1 MKRLI
6 VIRPLLEAHGE
17 HLADVAVGR
26 TQEFC
31 ALSLSPDRP
40 NTELESL
47 FLHAGVHDDAVPTDV
62 PTNDLEKYFKA
73 VENADLVKV
82 IGKVIQVVGL
92 IIEAQ
97 VQGVSIGDL
106 CTLRMGKGDNES
118 FAEVVGFR
126 EGRVLL
132 MPLGTTSGIS
142 PGTQV
147 LAAGHPLKVK
157 VGPKLLGR
165 ILGGLGVLVFG
176 MVAMGGGSA
185 RRYGR

>member
-1 MKRLI
+1 MAAI
-6 VIRPLLEAHGE
+6 
-17 HLADVAVGR
+17 D
-26 TQEFC
+26 F
-31 ALSLSPDRP
+31 
-40 NTELESL
+40 
-47 FLHAGVHDDAVPTDV
+47 
-62 PTNDLEKYFKA
+62 EKYHKA
-73 VENADLVKV
+73 VEHADLVKV

-106 CTLRMGKGDNES
+106 CTLKMGKADIES

-147 LAAGHPLKVK
+147 VAAG
-157 VGPKLLGR
+157 
-165 ILGGLGVLVFG
+165 
-176 MVAMGGGSA
+176 SA
-185 RRYGR
+185 SSRASVIFSPHTSHFP